1 MLNNCITIGTH
12 AFSTSSPCI
21 IAEAG
26 TAHGGNLQKAFEL
39 VDAAY
44 EAGAHCVKFQ
54 HVYADEIIHPR
65 TGNVPLPG
73 GSIPLYDRFKSLE
86 QPPDFFMHIK
96 EYCLNKNII
105 FLCTPFGIR
114 SARELHTIGVDA
126 IKIASPEL
134 NYIQLLQEVAV
145 YGKPVLLSTGVS
157 TLADIDRA
165 LAILQNI
172 PKVILH
178 CITAYPAPEEE
189 YNINVLTTLHAIT
202 GAPCGLSDHSLHP
215 TFIPGL
221 SIACG
226 AVAIEK
232 HLCLS
237 RQDDGLD
244 DPIALEPKDF
254 TNMTN
259 FITALAGKSP
269 HEIIAIIQEEFG
281 KERTVKALGTG
292 IKQLA
297 PSEYENYGRTN
308 RSLHVVTDINP
319 GDQFTEHNVAILRT
333 EKILKPGIAP
343 VYLPIILGRKSRNY
357 IEAGEGIS
365 WQDIGDYA

>member
-1 MLNNCITIGTH
+1 MLSNSITIGTH
-12 AFSTSSPCI
+12 TFLAGSPCI

-39 VDAAY
+39 VDAAR
-44 EAGAHCVKFQ
+44 ESGAHCVKFQ

-73 GSIPLYDRFKSLE
+73 GSIPLFDRFKALE
-86 QPPDFFMHIK
+86 QAPDFFYRIK
-96 EYCLNKNII
+96 EYCIKKNII

-114 SARELHTIGVDA
+114 SARELRDIGVEA

-134 NYIQLLQEVAV
+134 NYTQLLREVAT
-145 YGKPVLLSTGVS
+145 YAKPVLLSSGVT

-165 LAILQNI
+165 LTLLKDI
-172 PKVILH
+172 PKVVLH

-189 YNINVLTTLHAIT
+189 YNINLVTTLHAIT
-202 GAPCGLSDHSLHP
+202 GIPCGLSDHSLHP

-221 SIACG
+221 SLACG
-226 AVAIEK
+226 AVVLEK

-254 TNMTN
+254 AIMTS
-259 FITALAGKSP
+259 FITSLQGKSS
-269 HEIIAIIQEEFG
+269 HEILTIIQESFG
-281 KERTVKALGTG
+281 KERTEKALGTG

-297 PSEYENYGRTN
+297 PSEYDNYGRTN
-308 RSLHVVTDINP
+308 RSLHVLTTIRP
-319 GDQFTEHNVAILRT
+319 GTVFTEQNVAILRT
-333 EKILKPGIAP
+333 EKILKPGLAP
-343 VYLPIILGRKSRNY
+343 EYLPVVLGRTSRNY
-357 IEAGEGIS
+357 IEAGDGIS